1 MHFSTCFAQAAA
13 SLAIGEREIERC
25 GSVVTI
31 AAPLGW
37 TDVQVE
43 AWLDWGDSLSTQGH
57 TVSTGACSPKQVLG
71 GRLDAWTEGLVAR
84 GIKAGVF
91 AEAEQ
96 AQIFKAEI
104 LGSMLLGLAAPATPK
119 PSGDLPILD
128 LNTSDGL
135 KILED
140 FTHRSRAE
148 ALSDSALAAA
158 ISALEAVAAAV
169 ARCEGPARDC
179 SDPASNPA
187 LARAIHA
194 ARRTGCVDAEIHRAL
209 MGETLKPQTIVRS
222 IGHPIILHVEA
233 SRLEQTD
240 SPIVQ
245 AIAQAALTERGI
257 VLSLDLQEAKAQS
270 HVAAGPKC
278 GIDLSRLG
286 DDDKGLAYL
295 GQLWAVA
302 MWLDHPGDH
311 PPQGL
316 VLGLGGGADWLL
328 GAGYQTHEAGLE
340 KLSAKASILAR
351 AAAEAL
357 DGLLAVSQGDKIS
370 PQARLCLLL
379 DDPELDLKLGLT
391 RFSPIEAFQTDDLA
405 VGWRLRASLAK
416 ALGTSHAARAERHLF
431 GFRTLVSAPG
441 FNHDSLRQR
450 GFTDVEL
457 LAVEAALGHVSTLD
471 EAFRSPWLDPG
482 FVRDVLGLDPDDP
495 EPVLARL
502 GLPLEAIAV
511 AQVHALGHSDL
522 SALPGLDATF
532 PEWPD
537 IALRS
542 LDTKARSA
550 IEIHSQVS
558 DVHTVRL
565 DWTANTHD
573 ALQIIAQAPASGRRA
588 IGLRRAPAPSCNL
601 FEIGEPEPIAQRRM
615 EPPPNRSE
623 STQPPRQE
631 RIVERVIERDRMR
644 RKLPDRRKG
653 YIQKAAV
660 GGHKV
665 YIHTGEY
672 DDGELGEIFIDMH
685 KEGAAFRSLMNNF
698 AIAISIGLQYG
709 VPLDEFV
716 DAFVFTRFE
725 PAGRVTGNDSI
736 GSATSIL
743 DYIFRELGV
752 SYLDRQELANA
763 DAEPLD
769 ADGLGAG
776 KADELVPAARFI
788 SRGFARGNAP
798 DNLVVIPFGRDR
810 DAQGLRPETPGTD
823 ACPACGDFAL
833 QQHAGD
839 RICDSCGAATSIRG
853 LER

>member
-1 MHFSTCFAQAAA
+1 MHFSTFFAQAAA

-31 AAPLGW
+31 TAPLGW

-43 AWLDWGDSLSTQGH
+43 AWLDWGDGISIQEH
-57 TVSTGACSPKQVLG
+57 TISTGACSTEQVLG
-71 GRLDAWTEGLVAR
+71 GRLDAWTEGLASR

-91 AEAEQ
+91 AEAEK
-96 AQIFKAEI
+96 AKIFQAEI
-104 LGSMLLGLAAPATPK
+104 MGSMLLGLAAPATPR
-119 PSGDLPILD
+119 PSGDHRILD
-128 LNTSDGL
+128 LNTSNGL
-135 KILED
+135 ETLEHY
-140 FTHRSRAE
+140 THRSRAE

-158 ISALEAVAAAV
+158 IAALEAVTAAV
-169 ARCEGPARDC
+169 ARCEGPVRDC

-209 MGETLKPQTIVRS
+209 MGETLKPQPIARS
-222 IGHPIILHVEA
+222 VGQPMILHVEA
-233 SRLEQTD
+233 AKLEQMD

-245 AIAQAALTERGI
+245 ALAQAALTESGI
-257 VLSLDLQEAKAQS
+257 ILTFDLQEAEAQS

-278 GIDLSRLG
+278 GFDLSRLG
-286 DDDKGLAYL
+286 DDDKGLAHL

-302 MWLDHPGDH
+302 MWLDHPEDY

-316 VLGLGGGADWLL
+316 VLGLGGGVDWLL
-328 GAGYQTHEAGLE
+328 EAGYQTHETGLE
-340 KLSAKASILAR
+340 KLSEKASILAR

-357 DGLLAVSQGDKIS
+357 DCVSAVSKVDKVTHL
-370 PQARLCLLL
+370 PRLCLLF

-391 RFSPIEAFQTDDLA
+391 RFSPLEAFQTDDLT
-405 VGWRLRASLAK
+405 VGWRLRSSLAK

-431 GFRTLVSAPG
+431 GFRTLIAAPG
-441 FNHDSLRQR
+441 LNHDSLRQR
-450 GFTDVEL
+450 GFTDIEL

-482 FVRDVLGLDPDDP
+482 FVRDVLGLDPDDT

-502 GLPLEAIAV
+502 GLPLEAIEV
-511 AQVHALGHSDL
+511 AQAYALGHSDL
-522 SALPGLDATF
+522 SALPGLDDTF

-537 IALRS
+537 IACRS
-542 LDTKARSA
+542 LNTSARSA
-550 IEIHSQVS
+550 IELHSQVG

-565 DWTANTHD
+565 DWTASTQD
-573 ALQIIAQAPASGRRA
+573 AVQVITKAPASGRRA
-588 IGLRRAPAPSCNL
+588 LGLCRAPAPSFTL
-601 FEIGEPEPIAQRRM
+601 FEIGEPEPFAQRRID
-615 EPPPNRSE
+615 PPPNRSE
-623 STQPPRQE
+623 STEPPRQE
-631 RIVERVIERDRMR
+631 RVVERVIERDRMR

-810 DAQGLRPETPGTD
+810 DTQGLRPETPGTE

-853 LER
+853 A